1 METVGTEASAYYSIL
16 PKTGVPNPPA
26 EDKYLSRSTVV
37 RIGVAQQ
44 EVSSGQV
51 N

>member
-1 METVGTEASAYYSIL
+1 MGTEASAYYSIL
-16 PKTGVPNPPA
+16 LKTGVPNPPA
-26 EDKYLSRSTVV
+26 EDQYLSRSMVV

-44 EVSSGQV
+44 VVNGGQV